1 MPCIPLQ
8 PVICPEVAKDYPSIN
23 SEASSATVEL
33 DGIVVGRPLLD
44 VWLAYLNEARQ
55 S

>member
-23 SEASSATVEL
+23 SEASGATVEL
-33 DGIVVGRPLLD
+33 DSIVVGWKTPIRC
-44 VWLAYLNEARQ
+44 VVCVF
-55 S
+55 